1 MAIERSDSQ
10 QTTCNATAIID
21 GEKRQVASAICS
33 IRPGKS
39 LTFSI
44 DLNPDIKALPDGDDK
59 AIAEMFQEYMDGELG
74 KARDLG
80 IPI

>member
-10 QTTCNATAIID
+10 QTTCNATATID
-21 GEKRQVASAICS
+21 GEKRQVASAICA
-33 IRPGKS
+33 IRPGRS

-44 DLNPDIKALPDGDDK
+44 DLNPGIKGLPDDDAG
-59 AIAEMFQEYMDGELG
+59 AIAKMFQEYMDSELE
-74 KARDLG
+74 KARGLG

>member
-21 GEKRQVASAICS
+21 GEKRQAASAICA
-33 IRPGKS
+33 IRPGKG
-39 LTFSI
+39 LTISI
-44 DLNPDIKALPDGDDK
+44 DLTPGFETLTDDDAE
-59 AIAEMFQEYMDGELG
+59 AIAGMFKAYLDGELH
-74 KARDLG
+74 KARGLG

>member
-21 GEKRQVASAICS
+21 GEKRQAASAICA

-44 DLNPDIKALPDGDDK
+44 DLTPGFDTLADDDAEDIAG
-59 AIAEMFQEYMDGELG
+59 MFKEYLDGELH
-74 KARDLG
+74 KARGLG

>member
-21 GEKRQVASAICS
+21 DEKRQVASAICA
-33 IRPGKS
+33 IRPGRS

-44 DLNPDIKALPDGDDK
+44 DLNPDIEALPDDDFRG
-59 AIAEMFQEYMDGELG
+59 IAGMFQEYMDGELE
-74 KARDLG
+74 KARGLG

>member
-21 GEKRQVASAICS
+21 GEKRQAASAICA
-33 IRPGKS
+33 IRPGRS

-44 DLNPDIKALPDGDDK
+44 DLNPGIETLAEDDAE
-59 AIAEMFQEYMDGELG
+59 AIAVMFRTYMEDELE

>member
-21 GEKRQVASAICS
+21 GEKRQVASAICAV
-33 IRPGKS
+33 RPGRG
-39 LTFSI
+39 LTLSI
-44 DLNPDIKALPDGDDK
+44 DLSQGFETLAEDDAK
-59 AIAEMFQEYMDGELG
+59 AIAAMFQTYMNDELE
-74 KARDLG
+74 KARGLG